1 MTFMEIENHR
11 IATNRG
17 KVMGP
22 DKEALDLAR
31 HLIEK
36 YGLSVELYD
45 FAYAIQSFAEEHF
58 DDEQEKQ
65 A

>member
-1 MTFMEIENHR
+1 
-11 IATNRG
+11 
-17 KVMGP
+17 MGP

-45 FAYAIQSFAEEHF
+45 FAYEIQSFAEEHF
-58 DDEQEKQ
+58 DDEQEKGE
-65 A
+65 

>member
-1 MTFMEIENHR
+1 
-11 IATNRG
+11 
-17 KVMGP
+17 MGP

-45 FAYAIQSFAEEHF
+45 FAYEIQSFAEERF
-58 DDEQEKQ
+58 DEQEKQ

>member
-1 MTFMEIENHR
+1 
-11 IATNRG
+11 
-17 KVMGP
+17 MGP

-45 FAYAIQSFAEEHF
+45 FAYEIQSFAEEHF
-58 DDEQEKQ
+58 NEQEKQ

>member
-1 MTFMEIENHR
+1 
-11 IATNRG
+11 
-17 KVMGP
+17 MGP
-22 DKEALDLAR
+22 DKDALDLAR

-36 YGLSVELYD
+36 YGLNVELYD
-45 FAYAIQSFAEEHF
+45 FAYEIQFFAEEHF